1 MAGRMKNRI
10 ALVTGANRGIGLAI
24 AKEFGREGAT
34 VLLAGRNRAAL
45 DQVRGQIA
53 AEGGKAEVFLVDLEQ
68 EESVRAFGR
77 ALKDRFQTLDVFIG
91 NAASLGAR
99 VPLTRYPLDTW
110 RQTFRIN
117 VDANLILLQEL
128 DPLLKKSD
136 AARIIMLSAKV
147 ATQGKAT
154 TGSYAV
160 SKAALEAIV
169 RIYVAELNN
178 ADRQSLLRINIVSPG
193 ATRTTMRARAEPKE
207 DPMSIKAP
215 EEIAPLFVEMSLPE
229 YREQGKWVDA
239 DDWLRARKK

>member
-1 MAGRMKNRI
+1 MAGRLKNRT

-34 VLLAGRNRAAL
+34 VLLAGRNKAAL
-45 DQVRGQIA
+45 EKVRSEITA
-53 AEGGKAEVFLVDLEQ
+53 AGGKAEVFEVDLEK
-68 EESVRAFGR
+68 EDSTRAFGR
-77 ALKDRFQTLDVFIG
+77 ALREKVQALDVFIG

-147 ATQGKAT
+147 ATAGKAT

-160 SKAALEAIV
+160 TKAALEAIV
-169 RIYVAELNN
+169 RIYVAES
-178 ADRQSLLRINIVSPG
+178 DKQSPLRINIVSPG
-193 ATRTTMRARAEPKE
+193 ATRTEMRARAEPKE

-215 EEIAPLFVEMSLPE
+215 DAIAPLFVEMSVPE
-229 YREQGKWVDA
+229 YKEQGKWVDA
-239 DDWLRARKK
+239 DEWLARRSKS